1 LGTGSARAER
11 TASDRT
17 NDPAA
22 VIQTA
27 NAQIE
32 AGVEMNAEADMAA
45 ITGANALVG
54 AGTSDAVAQAN
65 PAKAEN
71 AGTNAHDS

>member
-1 LGTGSARAER
+1 
-11 TASDRT
+11 
-17 NDPAA
+17 
-22 VIQTA
+22 
-27 NAQIE
+27 
-32 AGVEMNAEADMAA
+32 MNAEADMAA